1 MPVRPKDPQSVMA
14 TNRLGRYE
22 ILGEL
27 GRGAMG
33 VVYRARDPIIDRVV
47 ALKTINLA
55 LTGAALASFEAR
67 FFQEARSAGRLN
79 HPNIVT
85 IYDAGKADGV
95 AYIAMEF
102 LEGTS
107 LREILD
113 EQPPLSIP
121 RILETVAQVARGL
134 AYAHEN
140 GVVHRDIKP
149 ANIIVL
155 KNRRPKIT
163 DFGIARLGE
172 ADGVGSERAGSPKY
186 MSPEQIRGDVTL
198 DGRSDVFSLGTVL
211 YEMLTGRPPFA
222 GETVTAI
229 MQAVLEHT
237 PPVPSVVDAHV
248 PPELDGVVMRMLAK
262 RPDDRYPSARSL
274 FRELRR
280 VDENFSARAEQAPAS
295 QTQIEQTRA
304 EQTRAEQT
312 RAEQTRAEQTRAE
325 QAPVEQ
331 VPVELDALVPAAAR
345 TPVGPGD
352 KTLVIGATPKRRATW
367 RRVAALG
374 AIAAAIAVIALIP
387 LKLQYND
394 ANATRGAAAG
404 PPPVVA
410 VAPMPEPP
418 AAEAVAP
425 APEPP
430 AAIPDPPEP
439 PTKAVAPRP
448 ARKPPAPPPV
458 VVAPPSPAPAPPV
471 VAAAAPPPAAPPPP
485 QTAILMLTVS
495 PWGEVYV
502 DGKRR
507 GIASPVATIEVPPGR
522 HRVEIRNASQPSY
535 LANVTLQAGDTQQIT
550 HRFD

>member
-1 MPVRPKDPQSVMA
+1 
-14 TNRLGRYE
+14 
-22 ILGEL
+22 
-27 GRGAMG
+27 MG

-79 HPNIVT
+79 HPNVVT

-113 EQPPLSIP
+113 EHPPLSVP

-140 GVVHRDIKP
+140 GVVHRDVKP

-172 ADGVGSERAGSPKY
+172 ADGPGSERAGSPKY

-211 YEMLTGRPPFA
+211 YEMLTGKPPFGA
-222 GETVTAI
+222 ETVTGI

-280 VDENFSARAEQAPAS
+280 VDENLTARAEH
-295 QTQIEQTRA
+295 
-304 EQTRAEQT
+304 
-312 RAEQTRAEQTRAE
+312 
-325 QAPVEQ
+325 
-331 VPVELDALVPAAAR
+331 VPAAAA
-345 TPVGPGD
+345 PAEPDAVVPPPAGPAVDAGD
-352 KTLVIGATPKRRATW
+352 QTLVIGTGPDRRRTW
-367 RRVAALG
+367 RRFAALG
-374 AIAAAIAVIALIP
+374 AVGAAIAVVAMIP

-394 ANATRGAAAG
+394 ANATRDAAAVSA
-404 PPPVVA
+404 PVVA
-410 VAPMPEPP
+410 AVPMPEPP
-418 AAEAVAP
+418 AVAEPVAP
-425 APEPP
+425 APP
-430 AAIPDPPEP
+430 AAAPPPPEP
-439 PTKAVAPRP
+439 PK
-448 ARKPPAPPPV
+448 KPAPPRAAKTRAPEPAPV
-458 VVAPPSPAPAPPV
+458 VVAPPPPPPV
-471 VAAAAPPPAAPPPP
+471 VTVAAAPPATPPAP
-485 QTAILMLTVS
+485 QTATIMLTVS

-507 GIASPVATIEVPPGR
+507 GLASPVVTIEVTPGR

-535 LANVTLQAGDTQQIT
+535 MANVTVQAGDTQQIT

>member
-1 MPVRPKDPQSVMA
+1 MI
-14 TNRLGRYE
+14 TTRLGRYE

-55 LTGAALASFEAR
+55 LTGAALASFEER

-113 EQPPLSIP
+113 EQPPLSVP

-140 GVVHRDIKP
+140 GVVHRDVKP

-155 KNRRPKIT
+155 RNRRPKIT

-172 ADGVGSERAGSPKY
+172 ADGLASERAGSPKY

-222 GETVTAI
+222 GETVTEI

-237 PPVPSVVDAHV
+237 PPVPSVVDGHV

-280 VDENFSARAEQAPAS
+280 VDENFAARAEHEPVAQAPA
-295 QTQIEQTRA
+295 A
-304 EQTRAEQT
+304 E
-312 RAEQTRAEQTRAE
+312 
-325 QAPVEQ
+325 PDV
-331 VPVELDALVPAAAR
+331 LV
-345 TPVGPGD
+345 TPEPKSAVGPGD
-352 KTLVIGATPKRRATW
+352 KTLVIGTAPPPPRHWRRAA
-367 RRVAALG
+367 VFG
-374 AIAAAIAVIALIP
+374 AIAAAIAVIAVIP

-394 ANATRGAAAG
+394 ANATRGAG
-404 PPPVVA
+404 SPPVVA
-410 VAPMPEPP
+410 AAPASEPP
-418 AAEAVAP
+418 AAEPVAPPP

-430 AAIPDPPEP
+430 AAAPAPPEP
-439 PTKAVAPRP
+439 PKKAAARRP
-448 ARKPPAPPPV
+448 ARKAAAPAPMVAAPPPPLEPPV
-458 VVAPPSPAPAPPV
+458 VVA
-471 VAAAAPPPAAPPPP
+471 AAPPPTPVAPPP
-485 QTAILMLTVS
+485 QTATLLLTVS
-495 PWGEVYV
+495 PWGEIYV

-507 GIASPVATIEVPPGR
+507 GLASPVATIEVPPGR
-522 HRVEIRNASQPSY
+522 YRVEIRNATAPSY
-535 LANVTLQAGDTQQIT
+535 LANVTVRAGDTQQIT
-550 HRFD
+550 HRFE

>member
-1 MPVRPKDPQSVMA
+1 MA

-107 LREILD
+107 LREVLD

-121 RILETVAQVARGL
+121 RILETIAQIARGL

-149 ANIIVL
+149 ANVIVL

-211 YEMLTGRPPFA
+211 YEMLTGKPPFA
-222 GETVTAI
+222 GETVTEI

-280 VDENFSARAEQAPAS
+280 VDENFSARAEHGPAGEARG
-295 QTQIEQTRA
+295 EQTVIEPEA
-304 EQTRAEQT
+304 A
-312 RAEQTRAEQTRAE
+312 
-325 QAPVEQ
+325 V
-331 VPVELDALVPAAAR
+331 AAAR

-352 KTLVIGATPKRRATW
+352 KTLVIGAAPKRPATW
-367 RRVAALG
+367 RRVAVLG
-374 AIAAAIAVIALIP
+374 AIAAAIALVAMIP

-404 PPPVVA
+404 APVVA
-410 VAPMPEPP
+410 AAPMPEPP
-418 AAEAVAP
+418 PVEAVAP
-425 APEPP
+425 APERP
-430 AAIPDPPEP
+430 AATPAPPEP
-439 PTKAVAPRP
+439 PKKPAAPR
-448 ARKPPAPPPV
+448 AGRKPPPEPPPV
-458 VVAPPSPAPAPPV
+458 VVAPPPPPVVV
-471 VAAAAPPPAAPPPP
+471 VAAAPPSAPPP
-485 QTAILMLTVS
+485 QTATLMLTVS
-495 PWGEVYV
+495 PWGEIYV

-507 GIASPVATIEVPPGR
+507 GVASPVATIEVTPGR
-522 HRVEIRNASQPSY
+522 HRVEIRNASQPTY
-535 LANVTLQAGDTQQIT
+535 MANVTVQAGDTQQIT

>member
-1 MPVRPKDPQSVMA
+1 MA

-113 EQPPLSIP
+113 EQPPLSIQ

-155 KNRRPKIT
+155 RNRRPKIT

-211 YEMLTGRPPFA
+211 YEMLTGKPPFA
-222 GETVTAI
+222 GETVTEI

-248 PPELDGVVMRMLAK
+248 PPELDGVVMRMLAQ

-280 VDENFSARAEQAPAS
+280 VDENFSARAEHAPAGA
-295 QTQIEQTRA
+295 TRVEDA
-304 EQTRAEQT
+304 P
-312 RAEQTRAEQTRAE
+312 AE

-331 VPVELDALVPAAAR
+331 DPLVAAKSPVD
-345 TPVGPGD
+345 PGD
-352 KTLVIGATPKRRATW
+352 KTLVIGGAPKRRATW
-367 RRVAALG
+367 QRVAAVG
-374 AIAAAIAVIALIP
+374 AIAAAIAVVAMIP

-394 ANATRGAAAG
+394 ANATRAAAAG
-404 PPPVVA
+404 PSPVVA

-418 AAEAVAP
+418 PVEAIAPSREAP
-425 APEPP
+425 A
-430 AAIPDPPEP
+430 ATSDPPEP
-439 PTKAVAPRP
+439 PKKAIAPRV
-448 ARKPPAPPPV
+448 ARKAPEPPPVALAPPPPAPPV
-458 VVAPPSPAPAPPV
+458 V
-471 VAAAAPPPAAPPPP
+471 VAAAAPPAPPPPP
-485 QTAILMLTVS
+485 QTATLMLTVS
-495 PWGEVYV
+495 PWGEIYI

-507 GIASPVATIEVPPGR
+507 GLASPVATIELPPGR

-535 LANVTLQAGDTQQIT
+535 LANVTVQAGDTQQIT

>member
-1 MPVRPKDPQSVMA
+1 MV

-79 HPNIVT
+79 HPNVVT

-113 EQPPLSIP
+113 EHPPLSVP

-140 GVVHRDIKP
+140 GVVHRDVKP

-172 ADGVGSERAGSPKY
+172 ADGPGSERAGSPKY

-211 YEMLTGRPPFA
+211 YEMLTGKPPFD
-222 GETVTAI
+222 GESVTAI

-237 PPVPSVVDAHV
+237 PPVPSVVDGHV

-280 VDENFSARAEQAPAS
+280 VDENLTARAEHAPAP
-295 QTQIEQTRA
+295 EP
-304 EQTRAEQT
+304 
-312 RAEQTRAEQTRAE
+312 
-325 QAPVEQ
+325 PVE
-331 VPVELDALVPAAAR
+331 PDALVPAPVR
-345 TPVGPGD
+345 TPVSPGD
-352 KTLVIGATPKRRATW
+352 RTLVIGTGPDRRRPW
-367 RRVAALG
+367 RRLAARG
-374 AIAAAIAVIALIP
+374 AIGAAIGVIALIP

-394 ANATRGAAAG
+394 ANATRTAATV
-404 PPPVVA
+404 PPPVIA
-410 VAPMPEPP
+410 TAPMPEPP
-418 AAEAVAP
+418 AIVESIPEPPAVAP
-425 APEPP
+425 APHVPLKKPAPP
-430 AAIPDPPEP
+430 RAVKKPVPEP
-439 PTKAVAPRP
+439 APVVAEP
-448 ARKPPAPPPV
+448 PPAPPP
-458 VVAPPSPAPAPPV
+458 SL
-471 VAAAAPPPAAPPPP
+471 AAAPPAAPAAP
-485 QTAILMLTVS
+485 QTATLMLSVS
-495 PWGEVYV
+495 PWGEIYV

-507 GIASPVATIEVPPGR
+507 GLASPVATIEVPPGR
-522 HRVEIRNASQPSY
+522 HRVEIRNASGPSY
-535 LANVTLQAGDTQQIT
+535 LANVTVQAGDTQQIT

>member
-1 MPVRPKDPQSVMA
+1 MV

-79 HPNIVT
+79 HPNVVT

-113 EQPPLSIP
+113 EHPPLSVP

-140 GVVHRDIKP
+140 GVVHRDVKP

-172 ADGVGSERAGSPKY
+172 ADGPGSERAGSPKY

-211 YEMLTGRPPFA
+211 YEMLTGKPPFD
-222 GETVTAI
+222 GESVTAI

-237 PPVPSVVDAHV
+237 PPVPSVVDGHV

-280 VDENFSARAEQAPAS
+280 VDENLTARVEHAPAP
-295 QTQIEQTRA
+295 E
-304 EQTRAEQT
+304 
-312 RAEQTRAEQTRAE
+312 
-325 QAPVEQ
+325 P
-331 VPVELDALVPAAAR
+331 PVELDALVPAPVR
-345 TPVGPGD
+345 TPVSPGD
-352 KTLVIGATPKRRATW
+352 RTLVIGTGPDRRRPW
-367 RRVAALG
+367 RRLAALG
-374 AIAAAIAVIALIP
+374 AIGAAIGVIALIP

-394 ANATRGAAAG
+394 ANATRTAATV
-404 PPPVVA
+404 PPPVIA
-410 VAPMPEPP
+410 TAPMPEPP
-418 AAEAVAP
+418 AIVESIPEAPAVAP
-425 APEPP
+425 APREPLKKP
-430 AAIPDPPEP
+430 VPPRAAKKPVPEP
-439 PTKAVAPRP
+439 APVVAEP
-448 ARKPPAPPPV
+448 PPAPPP
-458 VVAPPSPAPAPPV
+458 SL
-471 VAAAAPPPAAPPPP
+471 AAAPPAAPAAP
-485 QTAILMLTVS
+485 QTATLMLSVS
-495 PWGEVYV
+495 PWGEIYV

-507 GIASPVATIEVPPGR
+507 GLASPVATIEVPPGR
-522 HRVEIRNASQPSY
+522 HRVEIRNASGPSY
-535 LANVTLQAGDTQQIT
+535 LANVTVQAGDTQQIT

>member
-1 MPVRPKDPQSVMA
+1 MV
-14 TNRLGRYE
+14 THRLGRYE

-55 LTGAALASFEAR
+55 LTGAALASFEER

-113 EQPPLSIP
+113 EQAPLSVP

-172 ADGVGSERAGSPKY
+172 ADGPASERAGSPKY

-211 YEMLTGRPPFA
+211 YEMLTGKPPFA
-222 GETVTAI
+222 GESVMEI

-280 VDENFSARAEQAPAS
+280 VDENFAARAEQPPHARPAAPEPDALLAPAK
-295 QTQIEQTRA
+295 
-304 EQTRAEQT
+304 
-312 RAEQTRAEQTRAE
+312 
-325 QAPVEQ
+325 APV
-331 VPVELDALVPAAAR
+331 D
-345 TPVGPGD
+345 PGD
-352 KTLVIGATPKRRATW
+352 RTLVIGTSAPPFGGQWRRA
-367 RRVAALG
+367 AMFG
-374 AIAAAIAVIALIP
+374 AIAAAIALLAMIP

-394 ANATRGAAAG
+394 ANATRGTAAPAAI
-404 PPPVVA
+404 VA
-410 VAPMPEPP
+410 AAPMPEPP
-418 AAEAVAP
+418 AAEPPAPPPEPEPAAAP
-425 APEPP
+425 A
-430 AAIPDPPEP
+430 PPEP
-439 PTKAVAPRP
+439 PKKAAAPRP
-448 ARKPPAPPPV
+448 ARKPPPPAPVIAPPPEPTV
-458 VVAPPSPAPAPPV
+458 VL
-471 VAAAAPPPAAPPPP
+471 AAAPPPPPAPPPP
-485 QTAILMLTVS
+485 QTATLLLTVS
-495 PWGEVYV
+495 PWGEIYV

-507 GIASPVATIEVPPGR
+507 GVASPVASIELAPGR
-522 HRVEIRNASQPSY
+522 YRIEIRNSAAPTF
-535 LANVTLQAGDTQQIT
+535 LANVTVRAGDTQQIT
-550 HRFD
+550 HRFE

>member
-1 MPVRPKDPQSVMA
+1 MA

-155 KNRRPKIT
+155 RNRRPKIT

-211 YEMLTGRPPFA
+211 YEMLTGKPPFA
-222 GETVTAI
+222 GATVTEI

-248 PPELDGVVMRMLAK
+248 PPELDGVVMRMLAQ

-295 QTQIEQTRA
+295 QTRVEQA
-304 EQTRAEQT
+304 
-312 RAEQTRAEQTRAE
+312 RAE
-325 QAPVEQ
+325 QAPVEQAPANQ
-331 VPVELDALVPAAAR
+331 VPVELDALVPAATR

-352 KTLVIGATPKRRATW
+352 KTLVIGTGPKRRATW
-367 RRVAALG
+367 RRAAAVG
-374 AIAAAIAVIALIP
+374 AIAAAIAVIAVIP

-394 ANATRGAAAG
+394 ANATRGAAAVS
-404 PPPVVA
+404 PPLVA
-410 VAPMPEPP
+410 AAPMPEPP
-418 AAEAVAP
+418 AVEAIAP

-430 AAIPDPPEP
+430 AVTPDPSEP
-439 PTKAVAPRP
+439 PKKAVAPRP
-448 ARKPPAPPPV
+448 ARKAPAPPPV
-458 VVAPPSPAPAPPV
+458 VVAPPSPPPPPVV
-471 VAAAAPPPAAPPPP
+471 VAAAPPAAPPPS
-485 QTAILMLTVS
+485 QNATLMLTVS
-495 PWGEVYV
+495 PWGEIYV

-507 GIASPVATIEVPPGR
+507 GVASPVATIELPPGR

-535 LANVTLQAGDTQQIT
+535 LANVTVQAGDTQQIT

>member
-1 MPVRPKDPQSVMA
+1 MA

-55 LTGAALASFEAR
+55 LTGAALASFEER

-113 EQPPLSIP
+113 EHPPLSIP

-149 ANIIVL
+149 ANVIVL
-155 KNRRPKIT
+155 RNRRPKIT

-211 YEMLTGRPPFA
+211 YEMLTGKAPFA
-222 GETVTAI
+222 GETVTDI
-229 MQAVLEHT
+229 MQSVLEYT
-237 PPVPSVVDAHV
+237 PPVPSVVDGHV

-280 VDENFSARAEQAPAS
+280 VDENFTARAEHAPP
-295 QTQIEQTRA
+295 EPETR
-304 EQTRAEQT
+304 
-312 RAEQTRAEQTRAE
+312 
-325 QAPVEQ
+325 VE
-331 VPVELDALVPAAAR
+331 PDALLPVPPK
-345 TPVGPGD
+345 TPAGPGD
-352 KTLVIGATPKRRATW
+352 KTLVIGTAPARRATW
-367 RRVAALG
+367 RRAAAFG
-374 AIAAAIAVIALIP
+374 AIAAAIAVIAIIP

-394 ANATRGAAAG
+394 ANATRDAAAG
-404 PPPVVA
+404 S
-410 VAPMPEPP
+410 
-418 AAEAVAP
+418 
-425 APEPP
+425 
-430 AAIPDPPEP
+430 P
-439 PTKAVAPRP
+439 PTVA
-448 ARKPPAPPPV
+448 AAPAPPPRAARGRAGRAGARTPGSRPGPAAAAEEGRYA
-458 VVAPPSPAPAPPV
+458 APRAQSGARAAPGRRRPAPATAAGRRGSGSAGP
-471 VAAAAPPPAAPPPP
+471 AAAADGDAPPHGLAVGRGLRRRQAPRPRLAGRDDRAAAGQASRRDP
-485 QTAILMLTVS
+485 QRLPAVV
-495 PWGEVYV
+495 PRQR
-502 DGKRR
+502 DG
-507 GIASPVATIEVPPGR
+507 PGR
-522 HRVEIRNASQPSY
+522 RHAADHPPVRLGPRLKA
-535 LANVTLQAGDTQQIT
+535 ARGTG
-550 HRFD
+550 

>member
-1 MPVRPKDPQSVMA
+1 MV

-113 EQPPLSIP
+113 EHPPLSVP

-172 ADGVGSERAGSPKY
+172 ADGPGSERAGSPKY

-211 YEMLTGRPPFA
+211 YEMLTGKPPFD
-222 GETVTAI
+222 GESVTAI

-237 PPVPSVVDAHV
+237 PPVPSVVDGHV

-280 VDENFSARAEQAPAS
+280 VDENLAARAEPAPA
-295 QTQIEQTRA
+295 A
-304 EQTRAEQT
+304 AP
-312 RAEQTRAEQTRAE
+312 
-325 QAPVEQ
+325 PVE
-331 VPVELDALVPAAAR
+331 PDALVPAPVK
-345 TPVGPGD
+345 TPVNPGD
-352 KTLVIGATPKRRATW
+352 RTLVIGTGPDRRRPW
-367 RRVAALG
+367 RRLAALG
-374 AIAAAIAVIALIP
+374 AVGAAVGVIALIP

-394 ANATRGAAAG
+394 ANATRAAATT
-404 PPPVVA
+404 PVIA
-410 VAPMPEPP
+410 AAPMPEPP
-418 AAEAVAP
+418 AIVEPIGPTAAPEPPAVAP
-425 APEPP
+425 AP
-430 AAIPDPPEP
+430 PEP
-439 PTKAVAPRP
+439 LK
-448 ARKPPAPPPV
+448 KPAPPRAAKKPAPEPAPV
-458 VVAPPSPAPAPPV
+458 VVAPPPAPPPLL
-471 VAAAAPPPAAPPPP
+471 ATAAAPPAAPAAP
-485 QTAILMLTVS
+485 QTATLMLTVS
-495 PWGEVYV
+495 PWGEIYV

-507 GIASPVATIEVPPGR
+507 GLASPVATIEVSPGR

-535 LANVTLQAGDTQQIT
+535 LANVTVQAGDTQQIN